1 MVEGNQ
7 RSQEAAHWAARLE
20 AALHDGIEI
29 GLPDSY
35 LTQGVARVLELQRQ
49 ADEQAA
55 AARLAGEARAALAA
69 TPIRTPRSSEWRAFG
84 TPRLGTPRNS
94 RDACSRTPLGT
105 RSSAK
110 AVPAAKAFRTPRE
123 GTAAAATPAGGAR
136 TADTHAALMREGS
149 LVALRGLEGVMGIS
163 YSGLGNF
170 DMSLSLYK

>member
-69 TPIRTPRSSEWRAFG
+69 TPIRTPRSEL
-84 TPRLGTPRNS
+84 RLVSSSVVTVLSWS
-94 RDACSRTPLGT
+94 RSAGVRTSPGE
-105 RSSAK
+105 K
-110 AVPAAKAFRTPRE
+110 AW
-123 GTAAAATPAGGAR
+123 
-136 TADTHAALMREGS
+136 
-149 LVALRGLEGVMGIS
+149 
-163 YSGLGNF
+163 
-170 DMSLSLYK
+170 